1 MSRELLMPRL
11 DYLATQ
17 EPHRAW
23 ASIPANDADLSQG
36 FRDISYQKLMH
47 TANNAASWVEKIL
60 GTANDHA
67 TFAYEGPRDLRHLIL
82 AIAARKL
89 GKRVFDDFQPYSTQ
103 IANFVKILLMSSYS
117 SIESRVR
124 LMDAVQCDILLF
136 ADANDTTVRSILGE
150 RPSLQGLHVPSQ
162 IEWLDSENRDRHPYI
177 KDWQIGKDDE
187 WIIFHT
193 SGTTG
198 RPPITYF
205 ATEFLSFLTPGRK
218 SKAYYLD
225 PRNDVELSGFLEAAW
240 GRQINS
246 YIIQRPAAVT
256 QMWALQTTAWLGAV
270 YVQGSAHPSTVQ
282 EDLTNILHFGA
293 LDGIMVYPALL
304 AELVSEPKVLEMLK
318 RLCFVHTAG
327 AALNR
332 EIGNKLCTHTEVAQV
347 MGTTEA
353 GLLLDKPCRGA
364 DWCYHDFYTEQGFVL
379 EETTKGLFEV
389 VYYRNER
396 LRDYQQVFDVY
407 PDQEVFRT
415 NDVFAKHPS
424 KPDLWLYMGR
434 KDDFVMLSWGDGFSA
449 HMVEAVIE
457 QHPAIKSALVGGQ
470 VKSHPFVILEL
481 AKRPSEKREMVQ

>member
-1 MSRELLMPRL
+1 
-11 DYLATQ
+11 
-17 EPHRAW
+17 
-23 ASIPANDADLSQG
+23 
-36 FRDISYQKLMH
+36 
-47 TANNAASWVEKIL
+47 
-60 GTANDHA
+60 
-67 TFAYEGPRDLRHLIL
+67 
-82 AIAARKL
+82 
-89 GKRVFDDFQPYSTQ
+89 
-103 IANFVKILLMSSYS
+103 
-117 SIESRVR
+117 
-124 LMDAVQCDILLF
+124 
-136 ADANDTTVRSILGE
+136 
-150 RPSLQGLHVPSQ
+150 
-162 IEWLDSENRDRHPYI
+162 
-177 KDWQIGKDDE
+177 
-187 WIIFHT
+187 
-193 SGTTG
+193 
-198 RPPITYF
+198 
-205 ATEFLSFLTPGRK
+205 
-218 SKAYYLD
+218 
-225 PRNDVELSGFLEAAW
+225 
-240 GRQINS
+240 
-246 YIIQRPAAVT
+246 
-256 QMWALQTTAWLGAV
+256 MWALQTTAWLGAV